1 MTPTEALKQHRQIC
15 DELYQLTLEEN
26 RHMQEHRL
34 PPDKGLL
41 DRKKALSLRL
51 DESLEALRATPSGG
65 ARGSEGR
72 QLLEKTRERIM
83 QILQLDRENEQ
94 LLTRYS
100 LGNKGGT
107 ETPQAPQPGLLKK
120 IYARKS

>member
-26 RHMQEHRL
+26 RYMQEHRL
-34 PPDKGLL
+34 APGKDLL
-41 DRKKALSLRL
+41 ERKQALSARL
-51 DESLEALRATPSGG
+51 DESLEALRSTPSGG
-65 ARGSEGR
+65 AKGSEVR

-100 LGNKGGT
+100 LGAKSGT
-107 ETPQAPQPGLLKK
+107 DLAQAPQPGLLKK
-120 IYARKS
+120 IYSRKS